1 MTARLL
7 GWGVAL
13 AAGALLAQE
22 QPQLSCAQM
31 EEWLRLGKMG
41 AQREIPKGVTLPK
54 KAPLEYNGQK
64 HDTAIQTINVSKTR
78 FEGQRTSEL
87 NFRDY
92 WGFNIAGY
100 ELAKILELNMVPPY
114 VERKVGGQP
123 ASVSWWID
131 GAMMESER
139 MQKKLQPP
147 DLDAWNQQMYVGRV
161 FNQLIANTDPNLT
174 NFLITKDWQLWLIDF
189 TRAFRMTK
197 DLLGPK
203 NLVRCDRKLLAK
215 LRSLDRQELEERLV
229 KQKYVTKMELD
240 GLMARRDKIVAF
252 FDKEIAAK
260 GEAAA
265 LFDSPRSGQPCG
277 VGL

>member
-1 MTARLL
+1 MNTARLL

-22 QPQLSCAQM
+22 PQRLSCAQM
-31 EEWLRLGKMG
+31 EEFLRLGKMG

-54 KAPLEYNGQK
+54 RAALEYNGQK
-64 HDTAIQTINVSKTR
+64 HDAAIQTVNVTKTT
-78 FEGQRTSEL
+78 FQGQRTTEL

-114 VERKVGGQP
+114 VERKVAGQP
-123 ASVSWWID
+123 ASVSWWVD
-131 GAMMESER
+131 DAMMEADR
-139 MQKKLQPP
+139 IWKKVQPA
-147 DLDAWNQQMYVGRV
+147 DLDAWNQEMYLGRV

-174 NFLITKDWQLWLIDF
+174 NFLIKDWRLWLIDF
-189 TRAFRMTK
+189 TRAFRMRK
-197 DLLGPK
+197 DLLNPK
-203 NLVRCDRKLLAK
+203 DLVRCDRKLLAK
-215 LRSLDRQELEERLV
+215 LRSLDLQELEEKLA
-229 KQKYVTKMELD
+229 KPKYITKLELD

-260 GEAAA
+260 GEAAV
-265 LFDSPRSGQPCG
+265 LFDSPRSGQACG